1 VANAARRNTRSLG
14 DSGSASYTQ
23 ESDSLMALLSLKNVS
38 IRFGGEPL
46 LDEVSLH
53 VERGE
58 RACLVG
64 RNGAGK
70 STLLKILAGD
80 VEPDS
85 GEVLRTGGIRV
96 AYLPQEVPSDLS
108 GTVRSIVE
116 SGVPSHA
123 DLDHW
128 EHADAAEQAISK
140 LNLNPEMDFSTLS
153 GGIKRRTLLAR
164 ALVCEPDVLLLD
176 EPTNHL
182 DIASIEWLEGFL
194 RRQVPTFLF
203 VTHDRTFVRHMAT
216 TIIDL
221 DRGSLAGWDC
231 DYDTFLRRKQQLLD
245 DEAAE
250 WQKKG
255 KRLTQE
261 EAWIRQGIKAR
272 RTRDEGRV
280 RALKALRAEFRER
293 RTAESTSRIK
303 LQSAGRSGAQVIKAR
318 DVTFAYPGEPPI
330 IRSFDARIMRGER
343 VGIIGP
349 NGSGKTTLLRLLC
362 GELTPVSGSVTL
374 GTQLQIAYF
383 DQLRDTLDDQKTI
396 AENVAGE
403 NELVD
408 VGGQRRHVYSY
419 LQDFLF
425 TPARARSPVHVLSGG
440 ERNRLLIAK
449 LFLEPCN
456 FLIMDEPTNDLD
468 AETLELLEEQLQ
480 QNAATLVLVSHD
492 RAFLNNV
499 VTSTLVLE
507 GDGHVRQYAGGY
519 DDWLEQRPAAPAPAK
534 NPQAEREAVVKPR
547 TQKLT
552 YKETREL
559 EGIGP
564 QIEALEAEQA
574 EIVAAHSD
582 PGFYKRPAAE
592 IAADHARAEAIA
604 LELDTLIERWAE
616 LEARA

>member
-1 VANAARRNTRSLG
+1 
-14 DSGSASYTQ
+14 
-23 ESDSLMALLSLKNVS
+23 MALLSLKGVS

-46 LDEVSLH
+46 LDDVFLH
-53 VERGE
+53 VERGDC
-58 RACLVG
+58 ACLVG

-80 VEPDS
+80 VEPD
-85 GEVLRTGGIRV
+85 GGDVLRAPGIRV

-108 GTVRSIVE
+108 GTVQSIVE

-140 LNLNPEMDFSTLS
+140 LNLDPEMDFNTLS
-153 GGIKRRTLLAR
+153 GGMKRRALLAR

-182 DIASIEWLEGFL
+182 DIASIEWMEGFL
-194 RRQVPTFLF
+194 RRQVPTLVF
-203 VTHDRTFVRHMAT
+203 VTHDRTFVRHMAK

-231 DYDTFLRRKQQLLD
+231 DYDTFLQRKQQLLD

-280 RALKALRAEFRER
+280 RALKALREDFRNR
-293 RTAESTSRIK
+293 RTAENTSRIK
-303 LQSAGRSGAQVIKAR
+303 LQTAERSGSQVIKVE
-318 DVTFAYPGEPPI
+318 DVTFAYPGESPI
-330 IRSFDARIMRGER
+330 IRGFSARIMRGER

-362 GELTPVSGSVTL
+362 GELTPDSGKVAL
-374 GTQLQIAYF
+374 GTRLQIAYF
-383 DQLRDTLDDQKTI
+383 DQLRDTLDGQKTI

-408 VGGQRRHVYSY
+408 VGGTRRHVYSY

-480 QNAATLVLVSHD
+480 QNAATLLLVSHD
-492 RAFLNNV
+492 RAFINNV

-507 GDGHVRQYAGGY
+507 GDGRVQQYAGGY
-519 DDWLEQRPAAPAPAK
+519 DDWLEQRPVAQAATRKPKADRPAIA
-534 NPQAEREAVVKPR
+534 KPR

-552 YKETREL
+552 YKESREL

-564 QIEALEAEQA
+564 RIEALEAEQA
-574 EIVAAHSD
+574 ELVAAQSD
-582 PGFYKRPAAE
+582 PGFYKQPAADIAKAQTRAAAITEELE
-592 IAADHARAEAIA
+592 ILVD
-604 LELDTLIERWAE
+604 RWAD

>member
-1 VANAARRNTRSLG
+1 
-14 DSGSASYTQ
+14 
-23 ESDSLMALLSLKNVS
+23 MALLSLKNVS

-58 RACLVG
+58 CACLVG

-85 GEVLRTGGIRV
+85 GEVLRAPGLRV

-116 SGVPSHA
+116 SGVPSHG

-140 LNLNPEMDFSTLS
+140 LHLDPEMDFNTLS
-153 GGIKRRTLLAR
+153 GGMKRRALLAR
-164 ALVCEPDVLLLD
+164 APVCEPDILLLD

-182 DIASIEWLEGFL
+182 DIASIEWMEGFL
-194 RRQVPTFLF
+194 RRQVPTVLF
-203 VTHDRTFVRHMAT
+203 VTHDRTFVRHMAK

-250 WQKKG
+250 WQKRG

-280 RALKALRAEFRER
+280 RALKALREEFRNR

-303 LQSAGRSGAQVIKAR
+303 LQTAGRSGSQVIKAK
-318 DVTFAYPGEPPI
+318 DVTFAYPGEAPI
-330 IRSFDARIMRGER
+330 IRDFDARIMRGER

-362 GELTPVSGSVTL
+362 GELTPDTGTVEL
-374 GTQLQIAYF
+374 GTRLQIAYF
-383 DQLRDTLDDQKTI
+383 DQLRDTLDGQKTI
-396 AENVAGE
+396 AQNVAGE
-403 NELVD
+403 NEIVD
-408 VGGQRRHVYSY
+408 VGGTRRHVYSY

-480 QNAATLVLVSHD
+480 QNAATLLLVSHD

-499 VTSTLVLE
+499 VTSTLVL
-507 GDGHVRQYAGGY
+507 DGTGRVQQYAGGY
-519 DDWLEQRPAAPAPAK
+519 DDWLEQRPAEQASVRKPKADRPAVA
-534 NPQAEREAVVKPR
+534 KPR

-564 QIEALEAEQA
+564 RIEALETEQA
-574 EIVAAHSD
+574 ELVAAQSD
-582 PGFYKRPAAE
+582 PSFYKQPADE
-592 IAADHARAEAIA
+592 IAKAQSRAATITEE
-604 LELDTLIERWAE
+604 LETLVDRWAE

>member
-1 VANAARRNTRSLG
+1 MPSFI
-14 DSGSASYTQ
+14 
-23 ESDSLMALLSLKNVS
+23 MALLSLKSVS

-46 LDEVSLH
+46 LDDVSLH
-53 VERGE
+53 VERGD

-85 GEVLRTGGIRV
+85 GEVLRAPGIRV
-96 AYLPQEVPSDLS
+96 AYLPQEIPAGLS

-116 SGVPSHA
+116 SGMPSHV

-140 LNLNPEMDFSTLS
+140 LHLDPEMDFETLS
-153 GGIKRRTLLAR
+153 GGMKRRALLAR
-164 ALVCEPDVLLLD
+164 ALVCEPDLLLLD

-182 DIASIEWLEGFL
+182 DIASIEWMEGFL

-203 VTHDRTFVRHMAT
+203 VTHDRTFVRHMAR

-231 DYDTFLRRKQQLLD
+231 DYDTFLQRKQQLLD

-280 RALKALRAEFRER
+280 RALKALREEFRKR
-293 RTAESTSRIK
+293 RTAETTSRIK
-303 LQSAGRSGAQVIKAR
+303 LQTAERSGAQVIKVEDA
-318 DVTFAYPGEPPI
+318 TFAYPGKPPI
-330 IRSFDARIMRGER
+330 IRDFNARIMRGER
-343 VGIIGP
+343 IGIIGP

-362 GELTPVSGSVTL
+362 GELTPDTGKVTL
-374 GTQLQIAYF
+374 GTRLQIAYF
-383 DQLRDTLDDQKTI
+383 DQLRDTLDGQKTI

-408 VGGQRRHVYSY
+408 VGGTRRHVYSY

-456 FLIMDEPTNDLD
+456 LLIMDEPTNDLD

-480 QNAATLVLVSHD
+480 QNAATLLLVSHD

-507 GDGHVRQYAGGY
+507 GDGRVEQYAGGY
-519 DDWLEQRPAAPAPAK
+519 DDWLVQRPTAQPAVAKKKAAQSIKP
-534 NPQAEREAVVKPR
+534 KPR
-547 TQKLT
+547 TDKLS

-564 QIEALEAEQA
+564 RIEALEAEQA
-574 EIVAAHSD
+574 ALVASHSD

-592 IAADHARAEAIA
+592 ISADNARAEAIA
-604 LELDTLIERWAE
+604 TELEALVERWAE

>member
-1 VANAARRNTRSLG
+1 
-14 DSGSASYTQ
+14 
-23 ESDSLMALLSLKNVS
+23 MALLSLKNVS

-46 LDEVSLH
+46 LDDVSLH
-53 VERGE
+53 VERGD

-85 GEVLRTGGIRV
+85 GEVLRAPGIRV

-116 SGVPSHA
+116 SGMPSHV

-140 LNLNPEMDFSTLS
+140 LNLDPEMEFETLS
-153 GGIKRRTLLAR
+153 GGMKRRALLAR
-164 ALVCEPDVLLLD
+164 ALVCEPDLLLLD

-203 VTHDRTFVRHMAT
+203 VTHDRTFVRHMAK

-231 DYDTFLRRKQQLLD
+231 DYDTFLQRKQQLLD

-250 WQKKG
+250 WQKRG

-280 RALKALRAEFRER
+280 RALKALREEFRKR
-293 RTAESTSRIK
+293 RTAETTSRIK
-303 LQSAGRSGAQVIKAR
+303 LQTAERSGAQVIKVEN
-318 DVTFAYPGEPPI
+318 VTFAYPGEPPI
-330 IRSFDARIMRGER
+330 IRGFDARIMRGER
-343 VGIIGP
+343 IGIIGP

-362 GELTPVSGSVTL
+362 GELTPGSGRVTL
-374 GTQLQIAYF
+374 GTRLQIAYF

-408 VGGQRRHVYSY
+408 VGGTRRHVYSY

-456 FLIMDEPTNDLD
+456 LLIMDEPTNDLD

-480 QNAATLVLVSHD
+480 QNAATLLLVSHD

-507 GDGHVRQYAGGY
+507 GDGRVRQYAGGY
-519 DDWLEQRPAAPAPAK
+519 DDWLVQRPAAQPAVTKKKAAQSPT
-534 NPQAEREAVVKPR
+534 PKPR
-547 TQKLT
+547 TDKLS

-564 QIEALEAEQA
+564 RIEALEAEQA
-574 EIVAAHSD
+574 ALVASHSD

-592 IAADHARAEAIA
+592 IADDNARAEAIA
-604 LELDTLIERWAE
+604 TELEALVERWAE